1 MPYNRISRRGLA
13 TLVAASAIAVTLGP
27 SATAHAQ
34 TSRTSPDT
42 GSAVING
49 HAPSLH
55 PEGIAYDP
63 ARDAYLVSSLR
74 HGTVSVVRQDG
85 SAQTLV
91 QDPALVSTIGVRVD
105 AARDRLLVANSD
117 PGVSVKTSSATQRR
131 TAGLGIYDLKSGK
144 SIRYVDL
151 AKVAGDG
158 GEHFANDIAVAP
170 DGTAYVTD
178 SFAPIVYR
186 IPVNGPASVFLRDE
200 RLDGGDGFGAN
211 GIVWRDGRLVIGKYN
226 DGTLWQVPVRK
237 PAALAQVR
245 LDRALPGADGLARR
259 HDGSLVL
266 VTNKLAS
273 TGIDGVFSLRISADW
288 SRATVVCERAWPDPA
303 PTAVATGRT
312 GTAHV
317 LSGRLDL
324 LFSGTT
330 ADTFTIR
337 RF

>member
-1 MPYNRISRRGLA
+1 MPYSKISRRGLA
-13 TLVAASAIAVTLGP
+13 TLVTASAIAVTLGS

-34 TSRTSPDT
+34 TPQASPDAS
-42 GSAVING
+42 SAVING
-49 HAPSLH
+49 TGPSLH
-55 PEGIAYDP
+55 PEGLAYDP
-63 ARDAYLVSSLR
+63 ARGTYLVSSMR
-74 HGTVSVVRQDG
+74 HGTVSVVRPDG

-91 QDPALVSTIGVRVD
+91 QDPKLISTVGTRVD
-105 AARDRLLVANSD
+105 AARNRVLVANSD
-117 PGVSVKTSSATQRR
+117 PGVSVKTSAATQRR
-131 TAGLGIYDLKSGK
+131 TAGLGIYDLRSGK
-144 SIRYVDL
+144 GIRYIDL

-186 IPVNGPASVFLRDE
+186 IPVHGPASVFLRDE

-245 LDRALPGADGLARR
+245 LDRTLPGADGIAPRQ
-259 HDGSLVL
+259 DGSLVV

-273 TGIDGVFSLRISADW
+273 AGIDGVFSLRISGDW
-288 SRATVVCERAWPDPA
+288 SRATVVCDRAWPDPA
-303 PTAVATGRT
+303 PTAVAIGRT

-324 LFSGTT
+324 LFSGSTG
-330 ADTFTIR
+330 DTFTIR